1 MTIYDLTKEEL
12 EKYFLDHNDK
22 KFRATQLFS
31 WLYQKKV
38 KSYAEITDIKKETLS
53 MLENDLPLKRV
64 EKVNVERDKDVNKYL
79 FELSDKEHIEAVLMR
94 HDYGNSICV

>member
-12 EKYFLDHNDK
+12 ENYFLDHNDK

-38 KSYAEITDIKKETLS
+38 KSYAEITDIKK
-53 MLENDLPLKRV
+53 M
-64 EKVNVERDKDVNKYL
+64 
-79 FELSDKEHIEAVLMR
+79 KEI
-94 HDYGNSICV
+94 SK